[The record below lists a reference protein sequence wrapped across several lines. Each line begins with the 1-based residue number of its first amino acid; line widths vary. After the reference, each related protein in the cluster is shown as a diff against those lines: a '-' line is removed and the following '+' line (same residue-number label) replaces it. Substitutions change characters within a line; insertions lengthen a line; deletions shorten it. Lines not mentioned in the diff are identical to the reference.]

1 MRKGYILI
9 EMMFVIFIFGLI
21 IASMDRFF
29 RVIAFEIPKDNRLV
43 KENVVLLSAARY
55 IKADVAAAFDDY
67 CKTDKRGFYAFTGD
81 SKKEGFIYY
90 SFDNGQI
97 IRQEIPD
104 KTVWSIPHG
113 KIEMRVWEKNHK
125 GYAVELITCI
135 EDKDL
140 GHIRKKMANNYVFFA
155 GASQEATE

>member
-43 KENVVLLSAARY
+43 QENVVLLNAARY
-55 IKADVAAAFDDY
+55 IKADVAAASTITEKQISPD
-67 CKTDKRGFYAFTGD
+67 AMP
-81 SKKEGFIYY
+81 SLVIQKKEGFIYY

-97 IRQEIPD
+97 IRQAD
-104 KTVWSIPHG
+104 S
-113 KIEMRVWEKNHK
+113 R
-125 GYAVELITCI
+125 
-135 EDKDL
+135 
-140 GHIRKKMANNYVFFA
+140 
-155 GASQEATE
+155 